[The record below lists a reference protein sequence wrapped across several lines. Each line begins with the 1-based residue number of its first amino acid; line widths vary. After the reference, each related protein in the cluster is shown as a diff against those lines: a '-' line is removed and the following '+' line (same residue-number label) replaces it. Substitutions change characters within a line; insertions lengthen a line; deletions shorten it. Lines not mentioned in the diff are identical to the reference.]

1 MAYSRLLTCAA
12 CGTQNRIPARY
23 LASTGKCGVCKAVL
37 APLGFPLDVDEAGF
51 DAIVGA
57 AKVPVLVD
65 FWAEW
70 CGPCKMAAPE
80 VKELAREM
88 AGKAIVL
95 KVDTDANQALGARF
109 RVQSIPNFM
118 VFKEGQVVKQ
128 QAGVVPRST
137 MRGWLEGPS

>member
-1 MAYSRLLTCAA
+1 MAYTRLLTCAA

-23 LASTGKCGVCKAVL
+23 LASTGRCGNCKGAL

-128 QAGVVPRST
+128 QAGVVPRAM
-137 MRGWLEGPS
+137 MRGWLEVAS

>member
-1 MAYSRLLTCAA
+1 
-12 CGTQNRIPARY
+12 
-23 LASTGKCGVCKAVL
+23 
-37 APLGFPLDVDEAGF
+37 
-51 DAIVGA
+51 
-57 AKVPVLVD
+57 
-65 FWAEW
+65 
-70 CGPCKMAAPE
+70 MAAPE

-128 QAGVVPRST
+128 QAGVVPRAM
-137 MRGWLEGPS
+137 MRGWLESDKQFN

>member
-95 KVDTDANQALGARF
+95 KVDTDACAAGLKARVRPQSRGVRRKLSRGNPEQPGAE
-109 RVQSIPNFM
+109 S
-118 VFKEGQVVKQ
+118 EG
-128 QAGVVPRST
+128 RL
-137 MRGWLEGPS
+137 RRCRDCH